1 MSSFNKLIENILES
15 MDKHKLHD
23 ELKEVKRQLF
33 WLKKYPQDDPEWSF
47 SPTSVI
53 KKRAKLQEREKE
65 LLHLLKS

>member
-1 MSSFNKLIENILES
+1 MSNFNKYVESVLES

-47 SPTSVI
+47 SPSSVI
-53 KKRAKLQEREKE
+53 KKREKLQEREKE
-65 LLHLLKS
+65 LLDLLKS